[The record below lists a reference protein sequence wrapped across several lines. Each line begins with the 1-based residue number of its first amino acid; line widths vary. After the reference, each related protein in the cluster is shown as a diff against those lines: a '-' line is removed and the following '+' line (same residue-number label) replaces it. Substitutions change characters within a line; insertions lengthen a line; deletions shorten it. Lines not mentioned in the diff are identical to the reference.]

1 MKEVR
6 IFHGLVATEQPS
18 AVYAIG
24 GLGWIMEEGSDEKD
38 FGWLDTVEMMYTRSG
53 NWKESDIK
61 LEEAKRFFGSAS
73 IPKSFLGC

>member
-24 GLGWIMEEGSDEKD
+24 GLGWIMEEGSEKD
-38 FGWLDTVEMMYTRSG
+38 MGWLDSVEMMFTRSG
-53 NWKESDIK
+53 KWKESDIK
-61 LEEAKRFFGSAS
+61 LKEAKRFFGSTS
-73 IPKSFLGC
+73 VPKSLLGC